1 MLAALKA
8 VEEGVCVSKAARD
21 FDIPRSTLYDR
32 VRGKVVHGVKPGP
45 EPYLSQTEEKE
56 LGSYL
61 KHCAKIGYGKTR
73 RDVLCIVESAASERG
88 KLRSTHVSDGW
99 WRRFKERQG
108 DLSLRQGDSTAHV
121 RMDAMNRE
129 TIDHYFMLL
138 RETLTTHGL
147 MDKPSQI
154 YNVDESGVPLNP
166 RPPKIVTTK
175 GRVTKK
181 VRYRTSG
188 RKGQVTVVG
197 CANASGQA
205 IPPMII
211 YDAARLNP
219 AWTRDEVPGTKYGL
233 SSNGW
238 INTDLFE
245 AWFLEHFLENAV
257 SARPL
262 FLLLDGHS
270 THYQPQVIRL
280 AVEHNCI
287 ILCLPPHTTHE
298 AQPLDVGVFAPLK
311 VQWTRVCH
319 EFYQKYP
326 GSVVTKFNF
335 SRLFSQAWCL
345 AVTPVNIISG
355 FRRAGVYPL
364 DRNVLTLT
372 EVCNPPTALE
382 SEALS
387 SSNTTTVA
395 SVINVEITP
404 VSTMPSAAHTDLD
417 ESADV
422 PAGTSAMNTQLD
434 SAAVSVE
441 NLSAEEV
448 ERFERRYNE
457 GFDLPDPVY
466 QAWVKVHHPDTSTS
480 PLTSKGLEPS
490 LAELFSAVPPQSPVT
505 LDVRLTPVSS
515 SGLTSSGVPSSGSTS
530 SGVPSSGSTSSGVP
544 SSGSSSSGVPSSAS
558 TSSGVPSSGST
569 SSGVPSSGSL
579 SLRFVTLP
587 LPSSRKRYPVVTP
600 LLLPQ

>member
-1 MLAALKA
+1 
-8 VEEGVCVSKAARD
+8 
-21 FDIPRSTLYDR
+21 
-32 VRGKVVHGVKPGP
+32 
-45 EPYLSQTEEKE
+45 
-56 LGSYL
+56 
-61 KHCAKIGYGKTR
+61 
-73 RDVLCIVESAASERG
+73 
-88 KLRSTHVSDGW
+88 
-99 WRRFKERQG
+99 
-108 DLSLRQGDSTAHV
+108 
-121 RMDAMNRE
+121 
-129 TIDHYFMLL
+129 MLL
-138 RETLTTHGL
+138 HETLTTHGL

-166 RPPKIVTTK
+166 CPPKIVTTK

-211 YDAARLNP
+211 YDAASLNP

-326 GSVVTKFNF
+326 GSVVTTFNF

-345 AVTPVNIISG
+345 AVTPVNIKLVG
-355 FRRAGVYPL
+355 FEEL
-364 DRNVLTLT
+364 
-372 EVCNPPTALE
+372 
-382 SEALS
+382 
-387 SSNTTTVA
+387 
-395 SVINVEITP
+395 
-404 VSTMPSAAHTDLD
+404 VSIRW
-417 ESADV
+417 
-422 PAGTSAMNTQLD
+422 TQM
-434 SAAVSVE
+434 
-441 NLSAEEV
+441 
-448 ERFERRYNE
+448 
-457 GFDLPDPVY
+457 
-466 QAWVKVHHPDTSTS
+466 
-480 PLTSKGLEPS
+480 
-490 LAELFSAVPPQSPVT
+490 
-505 LDVRLTPVSS
+505 
-515 SGLTSSGVPSSGSTS
+515 
-530 SGVPSSGSTSSGVP
+530 
-544 SSGSSSSGVPSSAS
+544 
-558 TSSGVPSSGST
+558 
-569 SSGVPSSGSL
+569 
-579 SLRFVTLP
+579 RFVTLP
-587 LPSSRKRYPVVTP
+587 LPSNRKRHPIVTS